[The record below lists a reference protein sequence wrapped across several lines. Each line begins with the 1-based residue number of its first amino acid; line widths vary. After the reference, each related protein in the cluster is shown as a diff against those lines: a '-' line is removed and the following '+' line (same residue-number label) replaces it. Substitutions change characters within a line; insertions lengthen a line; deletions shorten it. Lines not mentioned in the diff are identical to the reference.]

1 MPTKKRAVPL
11 TESQEVDLE
20 IVLPKVKDVF
30 TEILAYIPNEHKG
43 NLRSKTCKNKSFYLN
58 YF

>member
-1 MPTKKRAVPL
+1 MPL

-43 NLRSKTCKNKSFYLN
+43 NLISKTCKNKSFYLN